1 MKGTIL
7 VVDDEPKIVRLVQ
20 QYLENDGY
28 RVITADNGDTAIR
41 RFYTDSPALVVLDL
55 MIPGIGGLE
64 VARSIRRHSTT
75 PIIMLTALAEEADRL
90 AGLDIGA
97 DDYVAKPFSPKELVA
112 RVRAVLRRSGPT
124 EGSESV
130 DGSSG
135 MTPVVAGDLT
145 IDPSRREVTL
155 KGRIVAVTSHQFDLL
170 MVLARQPG
178 RVYSRMQL
186 VEAVQ
191 GETYDGYERTID
203 AHMKNIRKALGD
215 DARTPRFIET
225 IRGVGYRFVD
235 PARDAGI
242 NRDS

>member
-28 RVITADNGDTAIR
+28 RVISADNGDTAIQ
-41 RFYTDSPALVVLDL
+41 RFYTDSPTLVVLDL

-64 VARSIRRHSTT
+64 VARSIRRNSQT

-112 RVRAVLRRSGPT
+112 RVRAVLRRVGPA
-124 EGSESV
+124 EGTDAV
-130 DGSSG
+130 NDGLRNV
-135 MTPVVAGDLT
+135 PVIAGDLT
-145 IDPSRREVTL
+145 IDPARREVIL
-155 KGRIVAVTSHQFDLL
+155 GGRVVTVTSHQFDLL
-170 MVLARQPG
+170 LVLARQPG

-186 VEAVQ
+186 VDAVQ
-191 GETYDGYERTID
+191 GETYEGYERTID

-235 PARDAGI
+235 PARGSGL